1 MENDGKSDAGDRVA
15 SEGEVRAA
23 LSELEHAAVATARL
37 AAAAEAILRRHP
49 RLVHVGPQDL
59 IQEALFR
66 TLQCRRRWRPTKIDF
81 LGHVIGAM
89 RSIASAATKS
99 AARSTVQADSLEV
112 ISDDGDAWEVVP
124 AEPTP
129 SVEDTLIDNEQRA
142 LADAQLD
149 AFHLEL
155 AKDAKALAVYEHLC
169 RDMPKREIRVALGM
183 TATEFWTVDRRLSR
197 LIDRLSKTD
206 GEHQ

>member
-1 MENDGKSDAGDRVA
+1 M
-15 SEGEVRAA
+15 
-23 LSELEHAAVATARL
+23 
-37 AAAAEAILRRHP
+37 
-49 RLVHVGPQDL
+49 
-59 IQEALFR
+59 
-66 TLQCRRRWRPTKIDF
+66 
-81 LGHVIGAM
+81 
-89 RSIASAATKS
+89 
-99 AARSTVQADSLEV
+99 QADSLEV

-149 AFHLEL
+149 EFHLEL
-155 AKDAKALAVYEHLC
+155 AKDAKALALYEHLC

-197 LIDRLSKTD
+197 LIDRIAKTD
-206 GEHQ
+206 GEYQ